1 MKKIVALVLAAMML
15 LACTAFAE
23 PTLLA
28 DYGTENTMVFDKS
41 VAKMADGTP
50 TGTGHMTAWN
60 GEWVLVAAYMSEDGI
75 EEFEFEDVEPGYY
88 AVPGNAVKMTL
99 KTFQAVCNTPDQGP
113 IVHDANYWKYYFAMD
128 MAGTIVFAEDIC
140 DETYEIDTTWKEFNN
155 QIRANQDADVN
166 FGPGKV
172 YLDGED
178 DYLHWN
184 ELTGFDFEEIEE
196 FKYVGLNM
204 DGQLVLCSATKNLAT
219 NSKAKVMF
227 AYIFEKVVPEEVP
240 AE

>member
-23 PTLLA
+23 PALIE
-28 DYGTENTMVFDKS
+28 YGTDNTLVFDKT
-41 VAKMADGTP
+41 VAKLEDGTP
-50 TGTGHMTAWN
+50 TGTGHMTAWS

-75 EEFEFEDVEPGYY
+75 DEYEFEDVEPGYY
-88 AVPGNAVKMTL
+88 AVPANAVKMTL
-99 KTFQAVCNTPDQGP
+99 EALISARNTPEGP
-113 IVHDANYWKYYFAMD
+113 IVHDANYWKYVHAMD
-128 MAGTIVFAEDIC
+128 LEGTILFAEDIC
-140 DETYEIDTTWKEFNN
+140 DEPYEINTTWKEFSND
-155 QIRANQDADVN
+155 IRADQDADMN
-166 FGPGKV
+166 FGPGKIF
-172 YLDGED
+172 LKGED

-196 FKYVGLNM
+196 FKYLALNM